1 MYTTAY
7 YSKAEWNDTRF
18 FNDEFDALLVSARAE
33 LDQVKRKEIYS
44 KMAHILHEEGGVIVP
59 MFNNF
64 VDAYSDTLA
73 GWTDDAN
80 YEAMGGWAS
89 QRTWFA

>member
-1 MYTTAY
+1 
-7 YSKAEWNDTRF
+7 
-18 FNDEFDALLVSARAE
+18 
-33 LDQVKRKEIYS
+33 
-44 KMAHILHEEGGVIVP
+44 

-73 GWTDDAN
+73 GWEDDAN
-80 YEAMGGWAS
+80 FEAMGGWAS